1 MDSPHQPSTA
11 SPFARPRGFS
21 PACCAIAIGFACLAL
36 RGSAGASQDWPA
48 WRGPRGDS
56 TSREQGLP
64 LAWNAET
71 GIAWKMPLPEWGTS
85 TPAIWADAI
94 FVTAQHDEDLL
105 ALKLDRRTGA
115 IEWTQKVDQVPTPRS
130 GQKRQRQKFHQLHNL
145 ASPSP
150 VTDGELVVV
159 HFGNGALAAY
169 DFSGKLRWRHNLQD
183 EYGTYTIWWGHAN
196 SPVLYRGLVISACMQ
211 DSLADVS
218 DRPAISYL
226 LAHDLATGAVRWKSE
241 RLTGA
246 EAEQG
251 DAYTTPILVDVDGR
265 PQLIVMAL
273 TSLMPTIPSPG
284 SSCGRCPTW

>member
-1 MDSPHQPSTA
+1 M
-11 SPFARPRGFS
+11 
-21 PACCAIAIGFACLAL
+21 
-36 RGSAGASQDWPA
+36 
-48 WRGPRGDS
+48 
-56 TSREQGLP
+56 
-64 LAWNAET
+64 
-71 GIAWKMPLPEWGTS
+71 
-85 TPAIWADAI
+85 
-94 FVTAQHDEDLL
+94 
-105 ALKLDRRTGA
+105 
-115 IEWTQKVDQVPTPRS
+115 
-130 GQKRQRQKFHQLHNL
+130 
-145 ASPSP
+145 
-150 VTDGELVVV
+150 TDGELVVV

-169 DFSGKLRWRHNLQD
+169 DFSGKLRRRHNLQD

-265 PQLIVMAL
+265 PQLIVMGANQL
-273 TSLMPTIPSPG
+273 DAYDPESGKQLWSLPDLVGGAP
-284 SSCGRCPTW
+284 